1 MVDEMS
7 EVSELSEEDARS
19 VLSEAGSD
27 AADPALYRARRISGG
42 WSFGWRE
49 DAGPPLIGT
58 VGWVVADNGK
68 FFGQPG
74 WATAEDV
81 ARSLLEDR
89 PVARPWD

>member
-1 MVDEMS
+1 MS
-7 EVSELSEEDARS
+7 EVPEISEEAARS
-19 VLSEAGSD
+19 VLAGAGVP
-27 AADPALYRARRISGG
+27 AADPASYRARRISGG

-49 DAGPPLIGT
+49 DAGPPLAGT

-81 ARSLLEDR
+81 ARSLMEDR
-89 PVARPWD
+89 PITRPWD